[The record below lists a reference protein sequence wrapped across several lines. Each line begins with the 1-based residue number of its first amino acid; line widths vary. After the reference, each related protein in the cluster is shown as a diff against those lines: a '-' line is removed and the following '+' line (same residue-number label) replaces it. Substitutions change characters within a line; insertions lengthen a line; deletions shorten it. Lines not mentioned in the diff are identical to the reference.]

1 LSGASSKRSER
12 RTDRKASTVAMAQA
26 NQSSDGRKARSER
39 TRAAIVEAMMEL
51 IAQGNLQPTSE
62 EVARQAKVGH
72 RTVFRHFQDM
82 DLLYREIATR
92 LEARVFSGIAPVA
105 PKGSLKDRVG
115 QLVLARSKAF
125 EKAKLF
131 RRATIAR
138 RWSSSFLQQTTRRF
152 ARILHERL
160 HFTLPELSGKPESIQ
175 SAVELM
181 LSYDGWEEL
190 RIGQGL
196 SIVKARGSQIDAV
209 LAMIGDK

>member
-1 LSGASSKRSER
+1 MSIVSE
-12 RTDRKASTVAMAQA
+12 
-26 NQSSDGRKARSER
+26 SSDGRRARSER

-62 EVARQAKVGH
+62 EVAFQANVGH

-82 DLLYREIATR
+82 DLLFREIATR
-92 LEARVFSGIAPVA
+92 LETRVFSGITPVE
-105 PKGSLKDRVG
+105 PRGSLRDRVE
-115 QLVLARSKAF
+115 QLVRARSTAF
-125 EKAKLF
+125 EKAKWF

-138 RWSSSFLQQTTRRF
+138 RWSSPFLQQTTRRF